1 MIQENSIDSGDCGIY
16 ERLLSFVPFRLLL
29 LTLSLS
35 EQKAGLSDRVV
46 NAAQCTGQ

>member
-35 EQKAGLSDRVV
+35 GAKGWTVGPSCER
-46 NAAQCTGQ
+46 